1 MGSLA
6 KGVPRPYILRRIE
19 SRMEGRMEDRMEG
32 INRVLPV

>member
-19 SRMEGRMEDRMEG
+19 SRMAGRMEG
-32 INRVLPV
+32 VNRVLPV

>member
-19 SRMEGRMEDRMEG
+19 SRMQGRMDGRMEG